1 MILSAEPFVINSA
14 ITHILILY
22 SSLGILVI
30 VETLKNRPIIQLKG
44 VGPKMAETLDKLGIR
59 NYLDLLFHL
68 PFRYQDRT
76 RITPIALLQPSQIAI
91 IEGEIFKKEMTH
103 GKRPT
108 LIVWLK
114 DDSGVIAVRFF
125 NFYTNMIKRFDALKM
140 LRCYGEVRYGLN
152 RLEMTH
158 PEVLN
163 FADKDIDLEERM
175 TPIYSLTAGISQKQ
189 MQGFIDNLL
198 SELKDEHFPAFLEDR
213 DINLKD
219 ALYFLH
225 KPPTDVNIEQLEN
238 KKYPVQEILALE
250 EIVAHQVALKKSR
263 EHFNR
268 ELASPIHLDQAA
280 THQFKENLPFTL
292 TGAQSR
298 VISEIEND
306 IQSQSPMMR
315 LVQGDV
321 GSGKTVVAAAPLI
334 HAAKAGFQAVFMA
347 PTELLAEQHFIN
359 LEKWF
364 TPLGIRSILLTGKL
378 TEKQKR
384 EAHAEIKNGA
394 VSIVIGT
401 HAVFQESV
409 EYQTLNL
416 VIIDEQHRFGVEQRL
431 TLQKKAPSGFTPH
444 QLMMTATPIP
454 RTLAMTLYADL
465 SSSIIDEYPPNR
477 IPITTTVVSDKTRD
491 KVIERIKAQC
501 EEGTQVYWVCTLIEE
516 SEVLPAKAAEITYA
530 DLCERLPHLRIGLIH
545 GRQKSA
551 EKEAIMASF
560 KAHDLDIL
568 VATTVIE
575 VGVDVPNA
583 SIMIIENAER
593 LGLSQLHQLRG
604 RVGRGSK
611 ASFCLLIYAP
621 PLSHMTRERLEIMQ
635 ASNNGFEIA
644 EKDFELRGSGDIFG
658 TRQTGEFRFRMA
670 DLFHHQHLIEN
681 ATEIANRI
689 VQDNLLSQKIIDRWI
704 GDSGEFV
711 WS

>member
-1 MILSAEPFVINSA
+1 M
-14 ITHILILY
+14 
-22 SSLGILVI
+22 
-30 VETLKNRPIIQLKG
+30 ETLKNRPITELKG
-44 VGPKMAETLDKLGIR
+44 VGPKMAETLEKLGIK
-59 NYLDLLFHL
+59 NYLDMLFHL

-108 LIVWLK
+108 LVVWLK
-114 DDSGVIAVRFF
+114 DESGVIAVRFF
-125 NFYTNMIKRFDALKM
+125 NFYTNMIKRFDALKI
-140 LRCYGEVRYGLN
+140 LRCYGEVRYGMN

-198 SELKDEHFPAFLEDR
+198 NELKDEHFPAFLESHE
-213 DINLKD
+213 INLKD

-268 ELASPIHLDQAA
+268 EMAHPIHLDAEMLA
-280 THQFKENLPFTL
+280 QFKAALPFTL
-292 TGAQSR
+292 TGAQDR
-298 VISEIEND
+298 VIQEIEND

-321 GSGKTVVAAAPLI
+321 GSGKTVVAAGALI

-364 TPLGIRSILLTGKL
+364 TPLGIESILLTGKL
-378 TEKQKR
+378 TEKQKK
-384 EAHAEIKNGA
+384 EAQGRIKNGD
-394 VSIVIGT
+394 VSIIIGT

-409 EYQTLNL
+409 EYQDLNL

-431 TLQKKAPSGFTPH
+431 TLQKKAPKGFTPH

-465 SSSIIDEYPPNR
+465 SSSVIDEYPPNR
-477 IPITTTVVSDKTRD
+477 IPITTSVVSEKTRD

-501 EEGTQVYWVCTLIEE
+501 EAGTQVYWVCTLIEE

-545 GRQKSA
+545 GRQKAA
-551 EKEAIMASF
+551 EKEAIMGSF
-560 KAHDLDIL
+560 KAHELDIL

-611 ASFCLLIYAP
+611 ASFCLLIYSP
-621 PLSHMTRERLEIMQ
+621 HSHI
-635 ASNNGFEIA
+635 
-644 EKDFELRGSGDIFG
+644 
-658 TRQTGEFRFRMA
+658 
-670 DLFHHQHLIEN
+670 
-681 ATEIANRI
+681 
-689 VQDNLLSQKIIDRWI
+689 
-704 GDSGEFV
+704 
-711 WS
+711 